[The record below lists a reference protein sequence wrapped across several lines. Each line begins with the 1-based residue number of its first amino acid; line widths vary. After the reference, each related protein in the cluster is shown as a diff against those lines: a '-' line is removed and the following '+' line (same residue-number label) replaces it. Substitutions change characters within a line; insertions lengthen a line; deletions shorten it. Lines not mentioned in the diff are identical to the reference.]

1 MLKLELVILII
12 AIVVFILQ
20 YKIRFKEN
28 KAAAKL
34 IYWTILFFVSLAFN
48 AILYNEFNKWY
59 RIDSYLNLSTL
70 LTVCFIAVGY
80 ILIQVLSPF
89 KYINKFI
96 QWKKN
101 KNKRKDIEEDTEI
114 KVCSNQEKQDYFEM
128 FLETI
133 CWLGFISTFAIQVI
147 IKFAHLE
154 ELNLFIQDSVVFVM
168 CFFVMLGI
176 PIAIRQIIY
185 YLFRIRDVKAE
196 SLTKDEL
203 ELRKKLNHENIKL

>member
-1 MLKLELVILII
+1 M
-12 AIVVFILQ
+12 
-20 YKIRFKEN
+20 
-28 KAAAKL
+28 
-34 IYWTILFFVSLAFN
+34 
-48 AILYNEFNKWY
+48 YNEFNKWY
-59 RIDSYLNLSTL
+59 KIDSYLNLSTL

-101 KNKRKDIEEDTEI
+101 KKKDIEEDTEI
-114 KVCSNQEKQDYFEM
+114 KVCSNNEKQNYFEM

-133 CWLGFISTFAIQVI
+133 CWLGFILTFAIQVI

-176 PIAIRQIIY
+176 PIDIRQIIY